1 MGQKI
6 NPISIRLGYTTRWRS
21 RWFDL
26 KNYKVN
32 LLQDYQIRQLINTDL
47 RKASIAR
54 IEIERF
60 SKEIIIKIYTS
71 RPGVIIGR
79 GGAGVEELRKKI
91 VKIVGQQ
98 NIKIDILEVRNPEA
112 NAAIVANQIV
122 EQIERRIPFRRAI
135 RSAMNPKEKTNI
147 DGIKIVISGRLNGA
161 EIARKEMFINGK
173 VPLHTFRHY
182 IDYANKVAHT
192 TYGTIGVKVWIF
204 KEGDKDEDKSKPNN
218 QK

>member
-6 NPISIRLGYTTRWRS
+6 NPISVRLGYTTRWRS

-32 LLQDYQIRQLINTDL
+32 LLQDYKIRELINTDL
-47 RKASIAR
+47 RKASIAK

-60 SKEIIIKIYTS
+60 SKEIIIKIHTS

-98 NIKIDILEVRNPEA
+98 DIKIDILEVRNPES

-122 EQIERRIPFRRAI
+122 EQIEKRIPFRRAI
-135 RSAMNPKEKTNI
+135 RSALDPREKTNI
-147 DGIKIVISGRLNGA
+147 DGMKIVISGRLNGA
-161 EIARKEMFINGK
+161 EIARKEMFIKGK

-204 KEGDKDEDKSKPNN
+204 KEGEKDEEASKSNN